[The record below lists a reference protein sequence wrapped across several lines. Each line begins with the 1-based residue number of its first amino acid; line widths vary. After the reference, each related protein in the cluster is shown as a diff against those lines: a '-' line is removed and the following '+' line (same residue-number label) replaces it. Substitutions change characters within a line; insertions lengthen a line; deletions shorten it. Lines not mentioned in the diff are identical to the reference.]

1 MEKLGPKVKSG
12 LALQRLNITTQQWLI
27 SGQFRISRSSL
38 TQIEV
43 VSVEI
48 SDGAHKG
55 RAECRPYARY
65 NESAASVTA
74 QIDSIREPIEN
85 GATPES
91 LQGLLPAGAA
101 RNAVD
106 CALWDLRA
114 KMRGESLSDMLGIAP
129 PRARQTAYTLSLDS
143 PAKMGQAAI
152 EAKNYPLIKIKI
164 GAKDGLNASLAV
176 LKARPDVSLIIDAN
190 EALAPGELKA
200 FRAAL
205 SGKNVAM
212 IEQPLPAK
220 GFDKIDND
228 PSKLPIYCADESLHG
243 IADLEPLWEAGYR
256 AVNVKL
262 DKCGGL
268 SAALALMQAAKAKG
282 FTVMAGCMV
291 GTSLAMAPM
300 MILEQFADYIDLDGP
315 LLLAKDI
322 ENGLKYEGAIIHPPN
337 KALWG

>member
-1 MEKLGPKVKSG
+1 MQHLK
-12 LALQRLNITTQQWLI
+12 ITTQSWPI
-27 SGQFRISRSSL
+27 AGQFTISRNSL

-48 SDGAHKG
+48 SAGERKG
-55 RAECRPYARY
+55 RAECRPYGRY

-74 QIDSIREPIEN
+74 QIESIRDAIE
-85 GATPES
+85 GGLTPEG
-91 LQGLLPAGAA
+91 LQNLLPAGAA

-114 KMRGESLSDMLGIAP
+114 KLSGQSVSQLLGIAA
-129 PRARQTAYTLSLDS
+129 PRARQTAFTLSLES
-143 PAKMGQAAI
+143 PAKMGQAAL
-152 EAKNYPLIKIKI
+152 EAKDYPLLKIKI
-164 GAKDGLNASLAV
+164 GAQDGLAASLAV
-176 LKARPDVSLIIDAN
+176 LKARPDASLIIDAN
-190 EALAPGELKA
+190 EALDSSELTA

-220 GFDKIDND
+220 DFDKIDNA
-228 PSKLPIYCADESLHG
+228 PSKRPLYCADESLHG
-243 IADLEPLWEAGYR
+243 IEDLEPLWAAGYR

-268 SAALALMQAAKAKG
+268 TAGLALMQAAKAQG
-282 FTVMAGCMV
+282 FKIMAGCMV

-300 MILEQFADYIDLDGP
+300 MILEQFADFIDLDGP
-315 LLLAKDI
+315 LLLSRDI
-322 ENGLKYEGAIIHPPN
+322 ENGIKYEGAIIHPPS